1 MVYTCPG
8 AYSAPRVRTWP
19 SRATVGQTDGTVAQ
33 TVIAQL
39 VLPTCSIYDH
49 DTFPEYGVCV
59 PGRPRSW
66 SRNTGL
72 SSLNN
77 SA

>member
-1 MVYTCPG
+1 VASTCPG
-8 AYSAPRVRTWP
+8 KHTLPHVPAPGLVGRPGPRRV
-19 SRATVGQTDGTVAQ
+19 GTVAQ
-33 TVIAQL
+33 TVIAQI
-39 VLPTCSIYDH
+39 VLPTCSSYDH
-49 DTFPEYGVCV
+49 DTFPEYGVCSQK
-59 PGRPRSW
+59 PRSW